1 MRMHKK
7 KNLDSFLERFSDI
20 LTVLEKPHP
29 SIKES
34 LKIKQYLDLK
44 KLVGSEQVEL
54 EIGCG
59 MGTFICEMAKRNP
72 DKAYLAVEVN
82 KNVIVEACKKAKE
95 MDLKNV
101 HFLNTAA
108 EILPC
113 FLKKDSVTRIY
124 LNFSCPFPK
133 RTYANHRLTYPR
145 FLLSYR
151 EYLIKGGEIHQKT
164 DNKEFFEYSI
174 EQFSL
179 CDYKIKNVC
188 LDLHNSDFV
197 GNIVTEYEQRFID
210 LGKPIYRLEAY

>member
-1 MRMHKK
+1 MRMRKK
-7 KNLDSFLERFSDI
+7 RNLDAFIEMYSDI
-20 LTVLEKPHP
+20 LTVLEKPDP
-29 SIKES
+29 NIKKAVE
-34 LKIKQYLDLK
+34 IKSYLDLNALLGK
-44 KLVGSEQVEL
+44 NQVEL

-59 MGTFICEMAKRNP
+59 KGAFICELARQNP
-72 DKAYLAVEVN
+72 HKAYIAVEVN
-82 KNVIVEACKKAKE
+82 KNVIVEACKRARE
-95 MDLKNV
+95 MNLKNV

-113 FLKKDSVTRIY
+113 FLMENSVSRIY

-133 RTYANHRLTYPR
+133 YTYANHRLTYPK

-151 EYLIKGGEIHQKT
+151 EYLVVGGEIHQKT

-188 LDLHNSDFV
+188 LDLHNSDFE
-197 GNIVTEYEQRFID
+197 GNIVTEYEQRFVD